1 MALRTTPSVEG
12 AAERTR
18 AISASAIYTV
28 GMVTGAAA
36 WAFAV
41 SVIGG
46 LASPQAVLAITA
58 AIGGLYGALG
68 LIGQQP
74 PLPQRSWQV
83 PQSWFQSIGIWAF
96 APAGFTL
103 GVGVLTPIRY
113 ASFIVWTGLLA
124 ALHPPIAVGVGA
136 VYGLSR
142 TVSNWRGSFGT
153 PSIGVSDPER
163 LGRQRATYL
172 RIANVSMLLVA
183 LGIAVSWTADA
194 LAFRPSG
201 PIRAPSVEVAGLAD
215 SAGGQCSL
223 NAVRPKIG
231 KLVQSFNNGNGGRLR
246 AFVSSDVLF
255 RPYKGARINSI
266 ERFVRNQHSRGVS
279 WSVLSLDGPNGRQRV
294 RATFSLALRVR
305 QRGAAVSEGFVDL
318 GVSCRSG
325 RVVRWSGNVAAPP
338 GKVNAPAVS
347 QDFAVQGTDP
357 GLVARCKPDLIE
369 TQLRQMLEAFN
380 RGLGWTFE
388 SNFQP
393 ADRFDAYNG
402 SRHLGHRYPVGI
414 VPFVRARWSAGDG
427 WTALALRLPTAAGG
441 SDGVFS
447 LRLQVT
453 QHGNVVSESGTKIA
467 IACQS
472 GKIIHWVGPL
482 VGP

>member
-1 MALRTTPSVEG
+1 MSLCSSSRWVSPSRGRLTRSHSGRVGPSEHRASRWQASLIRPEANALSTRFALRSGSSYRASTMGMEG
-12 AAERTR
+12 GCE
-18 AISASAIYTV
+18 
-28 GMVTGAAA
+28 
-36 WAFAV
+36 
-41 SVIGG
+41 
-46 LASPQAVLAITA
+46 
-58 AIGGLYGALG
+58 
-68 LIGQQP
+68 
-74 PLPQRSWQV
+74 
-83 PQSWFQSIGIWAF
+83 
-96 APAGFTL
+96 
-103 GVGVLTPIRY
+103 
-113 ASFIVWTGLLA
+113 
-124 ALHPPIAVGVGA
+124 
-136 VYGLSR
+136 LS
-142 TVSNWRGSFGT
+142 S
-153 PSIGVSDPER
+153 
-163 LGRQRATYL
+163 RAT
-172 RIANVSMLLVA
+172 
-183 LGIAVSWTADA
+183 
-194 LAFRPSG
+194 
-201 PIRAPSVEVAGLAD
+201 
-215 SAGGQCSL
+215 
-223 NAVRPKIG
+223 
-231 KLVQSFNNGNGGRLR
+231 
-246 AFVSSDVLF
+246 SSF

-427 WTALALRLPTAAGG
+427 WTALALRPQR
-441 SDGVFS
+441 GV
-447 LRLQVT
+447 QT
-453 QHGNVVSESGTKIA
+453 ESSP
-467 IACQS
+467 C
-472 GKIIHWVGPL
+472 VCR
-482 VGP
+482 